1 MSPALTLGA
10 LLLLLSNCAF
20 SQTEE
25 QNAYCSYV
33 TQEAMAQ
40 RNEYWYAAADVLG
53 HKQQSSEL

>member
-1 MSPALTLGA
+1 MGGRLMSPALTLGV

-33 TQEAMAQ
+33 TQE
-40 RNEYWYAAADVLG
+40 G
-53 HKQQSSEL
+53 HGATKSFARA